1 MLWDSVYT
9 TMLNLR
15 APVTFLADLLIL
27 QATLLSLL
35 ILMSFL
41 WALCCKKRC
50 IGVRK
55 LRTRYDKASAKSWL
69 LYSVPQKGLSYSQKN
84 GQTWIWPKI
93 WPTRVTNFTFY
104 SENVRN
110 ISSWFTQPSIS
121 SIFQSTPLSTG
132 LTTRV
137 AEFARKI
144 STVSRDSLP
153 PSYSRCDLRRLVQI
167 K

>member
-1 MLWDSVYT
+1 
-9 TMLNLR
+9 MLNLW
-15 APVTFLADLLIL
+15 APVTFSL
-27 QATLLSLL
+27 QTCWSSRRPSSRSSSWCRSCGRSAARRDASGYGNSELVT
-35 ILMSFL
+35 M
-41 WALCCKKRC
+41 
-50 IGVRK
+50 
-55 LRTRYDKASAKSWL
+55 YKASSKSWL
-69 LYSVPQKGLSYSQKN
+69 LYGVPQKGLSYSQKN